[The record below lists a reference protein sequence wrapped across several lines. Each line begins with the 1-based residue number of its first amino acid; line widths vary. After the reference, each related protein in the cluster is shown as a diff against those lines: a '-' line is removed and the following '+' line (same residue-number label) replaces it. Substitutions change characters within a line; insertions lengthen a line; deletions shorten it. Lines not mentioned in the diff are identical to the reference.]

1 MTGRES
7 LNGKP
12 HVRFD
17 AGEAASCTAEA
28 LLRRV
33 HCRRQPE
40 GRASVCAATS
50 RRGSLLYKMRCILSL
65 IVAAGSIAA
74 LATEPPKRIFNETDN
89 QRAERMAWWRH
100 DGSEIAV
107 RNPVVRHGQQ
117 GDLKPVC
124 GLTLP
129 MQKPNV
135 SVPVIEM
142 FL

>member
-1 MTGRES
+1 
-7 LNGKP
+7 
-12 HVRFD
+12 
-17 AGEAASCTAEA
+17 
-28 LLRRV
+28 
-33 HCRRQPE
+33 
-40 GRASVCAATS
+40 
-50 RRGSLLYKMRCILSL
+50 MRYILSL

-100 DGSEIAV
+100 DRFGMFIHFGLYAV
-107 RNPVVRHGQQ
+107 PGRHEWVQSYEAVDTESYGKKYMPRFNPVVRHGQQ
-117 GDLKPVC
+117 GDLKPVG

>member
-1 MTGRES
+1 MTKREA
-7 LNGKP
+7 LNGKPYAGNP

-17 AGEAASCTAEA
+17 KGEN
-28 LLRRV
+28 
-33 HCRRQPE
+33 
-40 GRASVCAATS
+40 ASVATS
-50 RRGSLLYKMRCILSL
+50 RRGSLLYKMRYILSL

-117 GDLKPVC
+117 GDLKPVG